1 MNIDNVC
8 ELFSGHEM
16 YKFQKCSTEGYE
28 TSMFRFFKD
37 KLQYM
42 KAERQVSRS
51 PELPET
57 SSKLTENLNDNL
69 ITIMEK
75 YRNSSDFLKRE
86 ILLDG
91 HSVAI
96 LADE

>member
-1 MNIDNVC
+1 M
-8 ELFSGHEM
+8 
-16 YKFQKCSTEGYE
+16 FQ
-28 TSMFRFFKD
+28 FFKD

-42 KAERQVSRS
+42 KTERKFSRS

-96 LADE
+96 LADEGMIDLQTMTEMIFEPLQQA

>member
-1 MNIDNVC
+1 M
-8 ELFSGHEM
+8 
-16 YKFQKCSTEGYE
+16 FQ
-28 TSMFRFFKD
+28 FFKD

-42 KAERQVSRS
+42 KTERKFSRS

-86 ILLDG
+86 IYWIGVVNKELELRREWTVE
-91 HSVAI
+91 S
-96 LADE
+96 